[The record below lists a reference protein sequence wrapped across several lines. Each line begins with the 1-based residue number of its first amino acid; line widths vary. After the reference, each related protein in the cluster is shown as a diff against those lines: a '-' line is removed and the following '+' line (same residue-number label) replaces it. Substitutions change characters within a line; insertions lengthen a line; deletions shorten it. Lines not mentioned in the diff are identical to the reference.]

1 MARPKA
7 LRLIEN
13 IPEVTWFK
21 PAGLQRKMLDEVSLT
36 LDEIEAIRLADLE
49 ANYQGQVAEKM
60 NVSRQT
66 VGRILASAHKK
77 IAEALVLGKAI
88 RLEGGSVHHQKAA
101 ADQPPDDQVGADSR
115 KLTRVVV
122 TASGPDLKAKVD
134 LKFGRAAY
142 LLIVD
147 LTDDTFQVID
157 NSDQP
162 GITGKKG
169 VRTANKVLAMDI
181 GAVITGNI
189 GQRALSELSGAGIGM
204 FQVDGG
210 TVKKALT
217 SYRKE
222 VIDFK

>member
-1 MARPKA
+1 MARPKT

-21 PAGLQRKMLDEVSLT
+21 PAGIQRKMLDEVSLT

-49 ANYQGQVAEKM
+49 ANYQEQVAEKM

-66 VGRILASAHKK
+66 VGRILTSAHKK

-88 RLEGGSVHHQKAA
+88 RLEGGTIQHRKLATDGLSTGSVES
-101 ADQPPDDQVGADSR
+101 DSR

-122 TASGPDLKAKVD
+122 TANGPDLDATVD

-142 LLIVD
+142 LLIID
-147 LTDDTFQVID
+147 LTDDSLQVID
-157 NSDQP
+157 NRDEP
-162 GITGKKG
+162 GVTGNKG
-169 VRTANKVLAMDI
+169 IRTANKVLSLDV

-204 FQVDGG
+204 FQIDGG
-210 TVKKALT
+210 TVRKALK
-217 SYRKE
+217 SYQKE
-222 VIDFK
+222 VIA